1 MGNASFNQDWYGMQA
16 KVLVQSDDR
25 VVVDYGCKG
34 RGIVK
39 NYNLFEGIQ
48 LCFLDFESDESMET
62 QKFNP
67 DIIQITHCQTG
78 RYECE
83 FANHTVSY
91 LPEGYFSV
99 AATEHLPVSFSF
111 PLGKYYGVSLVINR
125 QALSDG
131 TRRMMQTIPID
142 LDKIGTTLGLETRW
156 YVSDT
161 PAQLKHLFSEVYSA
175 AETEPIG
182 YFKIKAIELLYHM
195 DQLTQINGCD
205 LKYFDKKQIQSTK
218 AIREYL
224 VSHLDEKVSLEQM
237 AKEAHLNLSVFHL
250 VFSHIYG
257 DTPYAYLKKYKM
269 NLAAQWLSEDKM
281 KIGDIA
287 LELGYQVMLD
297 RYQQTI
303 RELHI
308 EKLKDRNLFDLSG
321 GQKQTIAFASVYALN
336 PDIFVLDE
344 PSSNLDPEAIQELRR
359 LLLLIKSQG
368 KTIVVS
374 EHRLY
379 FLNGI
384 ADRIVLM
391 EHGKLKQSWSARDFA
406 LLSTEQIKALGLR
419 SYTPAR
425 LELPETM
432 PSRNDTPAVEVKDL
446 AIQRALWAGV
456 RRLISSNFLHLLLHH
471 IVDDADFRNFQR
483 RADLHGV
490 DVPIVDQLVGQL
502 AADTQHLPKLFD
514 GHDVQVFRK
523 HHLIKLSELSF
534 LHRLEPPLSVLNPH
548 FCGGFCLLPLIR
560 IVPAPESHHGVSLL

>member
-16 KVLVQSDDR
+16 KVLAQSDDR

-111 PLGKYYGVSLVINR
+111 P
-125 QALSDG
+125 
-131 TRRMMQTIPID
+131 ID
-142 LDKIGTTLGLETRW
+142 LDKIGTTLRLETRW

-161 PAQLKHLFSEVYSA
+161 PAQLKHLFSELYSA

-269 NLAAQWLSEDKM
+269 NLAAQWLSENKM
-281 KIGDIA
+281 KIVDIA
-287 LELGYQVMLD
+287 LELGYSNAS
-297 RYQQTI
+297 
-303 RELHI
+303 
-308 EKLKDRNLFDLSG
+308 KFAK
-321 GQKQTIAFASVYALN
+321 AFQSVY
-336 PDIFVLDE
+336 
-344 PSSNLDPEAIQELRR
+344 
-359 LLLLIKSQG
+359 G
-368 KTIVVS
+368 
-374 EHRLY
+374 
-379 FLNGI
+379 
-384 ADRIVLM
+384 M
-391 EHGKLKQSWSARDFA
+391 
-406 LLSTEQIKALGLR
+406 
-419 SYTPAR
+419 
-425 LELPETM
+425 
-432 PSRNDTPAVEVKDL
+432 
-446 AIQRALWAGV
+446 
-456 RRLISSNFLHLLLHH
+456 
-471 IVDDADFRNFQR
+471 
-483 RADLHGV
+483 
-490 DVPIVDQLVGQL
+490 
-502 AADTQHLPKLFD
+502 LPKD
-514 GHDVQVFRK
+514 YRK
-523 HHLIKLSELSF
+523 K
-534 LHRLEPPLSVLNPH
+534 
-548 FCGGFCLLPLIR
+548 
-560 IVPAPESHHGVSLL
+560 